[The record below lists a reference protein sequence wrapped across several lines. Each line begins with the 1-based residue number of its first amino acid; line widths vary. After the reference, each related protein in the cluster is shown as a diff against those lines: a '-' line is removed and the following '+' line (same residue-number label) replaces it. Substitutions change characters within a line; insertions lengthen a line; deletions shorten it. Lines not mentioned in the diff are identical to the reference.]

1 VRVLDRIRSNPTG
14 RLALKIGVGIVG
26 GLVVAIGIILI
37 PFPGPGWAI
46 VILGLAILAVEFHWA
61 RGVLAFTKR
70 HVQSWTHWIG
80 RQSLPLRA
88 LIGVVGMLFIS
99 AVVWASIKVSLRI
112 DLIQVSLDWLRTH

>member
-1 VRVLDRIRSNPTG
+1 MRVLDRIRSNPTG

-61 RGVLAFTKR
+61 RGVLEFTKR
-70 HVQSWTHWIG
+70 HVQSWTHWIA

-99 AVVWASIKVSLRI
+99 AVVWASVKVSMDI
-112 DLIQVSLDWLRTH
+112 DLVQVSLDWLRTH

>member
-1 VRVLDRIRSNPTG
+1 MRVLDRIRSNSTG
-14 RLALKIGVGIVG
+14 RLALKIGVGVVG
-26 GLVVAIGIILI
+26 GLVVAIGIVLI

-70 HVQSWTHWIG
+70 HVQSWTHWIA

-88 LIGVVGMLFIS
+88 LIGIVGMVFIS
-99 AVVWASIKVSLRI
+99 AVVWASVKVSLDV
-112 DLIQVSLDWLRTH
+112 DLVQVSLDWLRTR